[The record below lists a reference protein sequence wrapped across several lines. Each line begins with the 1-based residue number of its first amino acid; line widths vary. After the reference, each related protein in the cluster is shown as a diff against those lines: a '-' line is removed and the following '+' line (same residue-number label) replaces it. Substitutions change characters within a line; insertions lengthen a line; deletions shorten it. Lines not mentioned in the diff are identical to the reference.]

1 MVIKNHIKPG
11 AVNYDSGKTLGYR
24 IKTELI
30 SNRYLYILLVPVLA
44 YYIIF
49 MYLPMF
55 GLVMAFKDY
64 SIGQGLMESP
74 WVGLKYFKEFV
85 NGIYFARTLKN
96 TLVISFASILFGFP
110 APIIFALLLNEINNR
125 KFKKFVQTSTYLPHF
140 ISMVVICGMVSNFFG
155 TNGLITKIIVML
167 GGENINYIASPQWF
181 RTVFVASDIWQGFGW
196 GSIIYLSALSGVDE
210 ALYEAATIDGAGR
223 LKQLWH
229 ITLPGIMPTIMIMLI
244 MRLGSVMSVG
254 YEKIILLYSPAT
266 YEVADVISS
275 YVYRM
280 GILGSR
286 YSYSAAVG
294 LFQSVI
300 NIFILFIA
308 NKVSDK
314 MTETSLF

>member
-1 MVIKNHIKPG
+1 VVKKTELLIMNSK
-11 AVNYDSGKTLGYR
+11 KTLGYR

-30 SNRYLYILLVPVLA
+30 ANRYLYILLIPLLA

-55 GLVMAFKDY
+55 GLVIAFKDY
-64 SIGQGLMESP
+64 SIAGGIMRSP
-74 WVGLKYFKEFV
+74 WVGLRYFKEFIT
-85 NGIYFARTLKN
+85 GIYFTRTLTN

-110 APIIFALLLNEINNR
+110 APIIFALLLNEISNR
-125 KFKKFVQTSTYLPHF
+125 KYKKLVQTATYLPHF
-140 ISMVVICGMVSNFFG
+140 ISTVVICGMIASFFG
-155 TNGLITKIIVML
+155 TDGLITKIIAML
-167 GGENINYIASPQWF
+167 GGKNINYIASPKWF
-181 RTVFVASDIWQGFGW
+181 RTVFIASDIWQGFGW
-196 GSIIYLSALSGVDE
+196 GSIIYISALSGVDE

-223 LKQLWH
+223 FKQLWH
-229 ITLPGIMPTIMIMLI
+229 ITLPGIIPTIMIMLI
-244 MRLGSVMSVG
+244 MRLGSIMSVG

-280 GILGSR
+280 GIMGSR

-300 NIFILFIA
+300 NIIILFIA